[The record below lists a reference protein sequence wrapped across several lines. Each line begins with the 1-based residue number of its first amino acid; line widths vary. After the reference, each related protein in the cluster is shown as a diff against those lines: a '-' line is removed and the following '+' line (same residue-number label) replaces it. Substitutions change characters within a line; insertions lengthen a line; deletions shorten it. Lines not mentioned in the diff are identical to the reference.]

1 LEVCPFRT
9 IFIKSSSVTAIF
21 AIRHFLRLPGALR
34 NSRPKG
40 NSRKKRL
47 WINALSVT
55 KGRQPLVLR
64 PYQPNA
70 ANVIKNRAN
79 LD

>member
-1 LEVCPFRT
+1 MEVCPFRT

-21 AIRHFLRLPGALR
+21 AIRHFLRLTGALK

-40 NSRKKRL
+40 SSRKKKP
-47 WINALSVT
+47 WTNALSVT
-55 KGRQPLVLR
+55 KRRQPLEVR

-70 ANVIKNRAN
+70 ANVIKNKAN